1 MTNLESILK
10 SRDITL
16 STKVC
21 LVKAIVCPV
30 AMYGCDSGHLMWRAD
45 SLENTLMLGKIEGW
59 RRGWQRVRWL
69 DGITDS
75 IDMSLSKLQ
84 EMVKNR
90 EAWHAAVHRVA
101 KSRLIGKDPNARKDW
116 GQEEKGETKNE
127 MVGWHHRLNGHE
139 FEQTLEDSEEQ
150 GSLACCSP
158 WGLKESD
165 TTEPLNNNKT
175 YQVLTIMAYTALSIW
190 WQMYV

>member
-75 IDMSLSKLQ
+75 MSMSLSKLQ
-84 EMVKNR
+84 ELVMDR
-90 EAWHAAVHRVA
+90 EARCAAVHEVA
-101 KSRLIGKDPNARKDW
+101 K
-116 GQEEKGETKNE
+116 
-127 MVGWHHRLNGHE
+127 
-139 FEQTLEDSEEQ
+139 
-150 GSLACCSP
+150 
-158 WGLKESD
+158 SD
-165 TTEPLNNNKT
+165 TTERVKWTELKWEK
-175 YQVLTIMAYTALSIW
+175 YSLKDSLWRLTEVSVTHQCEWVRGNVRIFPTVSH
-190 WQMYV
+190 